1 MNKEHIPYVLYDL
14 ALTIGSEVRLVPML
28 TRTLQR
34 LLFHT
39 GFPMGLV
46 LMDSQRHGDSVRS
59 RLVAVVG
66 DHALAGRRNSLVDV
80 PATLLPE
87 RPAVVD
93 DPAALGTLQGSRE
106 YRHGLSLPFEQTG
119 TVLLLSNAPVE
130 NAPLL
135 TQVLQPVL
143 RNLDRAARL
152 CRDSERLTETLA
164 SDLARKSIL
173 LRTVVDT
180 VPAWIFWKDRDLV
193 YLGCNPEFAR
203 SAGCSSPEEVVG
215 LTDYDL
221 AWSNQAAAYRAD
233 DIAVM
238 ESGQSKLSY
247 DEPTTT
253 PDGRRKWLRTS
264 KAPLK
269 APDGTVIG
277 VLGICEDITE
287 RRQAE
292 VDLDEARSRLQQALT
307 AGSLGVWSA
316 DQAQGTLELDER
328 CWSFLGLPPE
338 DRSQSLPRE
347 TLLNSVHPDDQERFG
362 ALVLH
367 ARQHGSSF
375 QTVCRILQ
383 PNGSIRHLH
392 IAAQYSVDAKGN
404 PYRAVGVAHDVT
416 EQVELQA
423 SLRAANEQVTEAN
436 AILQGRRD
444 ELEALV
450 AARTQE
456 LAGALDR
463 AQSAD
468 RAKSAF
474 LATTSHELRTPLN
487 AIIGFSSLLLD
498 GSMGELDEAQ
508 RKPLEIVKRSGEQLL
523 DLVKDILDM
532 TLIEGGNL
540 KIDVTRINLREVL
553 EEQWE
558 GFELRARER
567 NLELRPIECDPSIF
581 VHCDRS
587 RVSQVI
593 RNLMANAITFTDE
606 GHIRVRGI
614 AQDGRATVEVIDTG
628 IGVPADQLDKLFQP
642 FQPIK
647 GQPGPLRQRTGL
659 GLAICRRLVEAMSG
673 SIGVESGAGRG
684 SRFWFTVPLG

>member
-1 MNKEHIPYVLYDL
+1 LNKEHVPYVLYDL

-46 LMDSQRHGDSVRS
+46 LMDSQRHDDVVQS

-66 DHALAGRRNSLVDV
+66 DHALTARCDTLLSLPASLV
-80 PATLLPE
+80 PE
-87 RPAVVD
+87 RPTVIAD
-93 DPAALGTLQGSRE
+93 ADALGNLQGSRK
-106 YRHGLSLPFEQTG
+106 YRHGISLPFEQTG
-119 TVLLLSNAPVE
+119 TILLLSAAPVA
-130 NAPLL
+130 NTQLL

-152 CRDSERLTETLA
+152 CRDSERLTETLE
-164 SDLARKSIL
+164 SDLARKTL
-173 LRTVVDT
+173 LLQAVIDT
-180 VPAWIFWKDRDLV
+180 VPAWVFWKSRELV

-203 SAGCSSPEEVVG
+203 AAGRAAPEDVVG

-221 AWSNQAAAYRAD
+221 AWASQAAAYRAD
-233 DIAVM
+233 DLAVM
-238 ESGQSKLSY
+238 ESGKVKLSY
-247 DEPTTT
+247 EEPTTT
-253 PDGRRKWLRTS
+253 GDGRITWLRTS

-269 APDGTVIG
+269 GPDGSVIG
-277 VLGICEDITE
+277 VLGIGEVITA

-292 VDLDEARSRLQQALT
+292 ADLDEARSRLQQALT

-316 DQAQGTLELDER
+316 DQTMAALELDER
-328 CWSFLGLPPE
+328 CWNFLGVPPAQ
-338 DRSQSLPRE
+338 RSTHLPRE
-347 TLLNSVHPDDQERFG
+347 KLLAAVHPDDQARFG
-362 ALVLH
+362 ELIRH
-367 ARQHGSSF
+367 ARERGTAL

-383 PNGSIRHLH
+383 PTGAIRHLH
-392 IAAQYSVDAKGN
+392 IAAQYSLDAKGK
-404 PYRAVGVAHDVT
+404 PHRAVGVAHDVT
-416 EQVELQA
+416 DQVELQG
-423 SLRAANEQVTEAN
+423 SLRQANERVTAANT
-436 AILQGRRD
+436 ILEGRRD

-450 AARTQE
+450 DARTHE
-456 LAGALDR
+456 LAAALDR

-498 GSMGELDEAQ
+498 GSMGELGEIQ
-508 RKPLEIVKRSGEQLL
+508 RKPVEIVKRSGEQLL
-523 DLVKDILDM
+523 DLVRDILDM

-540 KIDVTRINLREVL
+540 KIDAVRVNLGEVL
-553 EEQWE
+553 REQWE
-558 GFELRARER
+558 GFGLRAGER
-567 NLELRPIECDPSIF
+567 NLEWRPVECDPSIF
-581 VHCDRS
+581 VFCDRS
-587 RVSQVI
+587 RLSQVI
-593 RNLMANAITFTDE
+593 RNLMANALTFTDE
-606 GHIRVRGI
+606 GYVQVRGLVR
-614 AQDGRATVEVIDTG
+614 DGRAVIEVADTG

-642 FQPIK
+642 FQPIH
-647 GQPGPLRQRTGL
+647 GQSGPLRQRTGL

-673 SIGVESGAGRG
+673 TIGVDSTAGNG